1 MAAGA
6 LVCLCVLAAGAL
18 LLPRFLKSS
27 AHSATPVTTA
37 AQIQKPAA
45 QQAAPSPEPPAPVA
59 EQSPDTD
66 QITKVAVPAPET
78 HNRQETAPAGPV
90 RKPVVKPTAAEPVA
104 VPAAASSQPPVS
116 YPAIQQTPQQPAG
129 PSQQELD
136 EATDTLAKLQ
146 ARADAVRSSL
156 QRLREAQAAGGL
168 ELRQDIAAAAS
179 RLDSHMHAA
188 EVALQSN
195 RLDAAKNNM
204 AHADQDLTTLEAFF
218 GR

>member
-1 MAAGA
+1 
-6 LVCLCVLAAGAL
+6 VQQ
-18 LLPRFLKSS
+18 S
-27 AHSATPVTTA
+27 APVAEQTT
-37 AQIQKPAA
+37 PAA
-45 QQAAPSPEPPAPVA
+45 QPPAPVA
-59 EQSPDTD
+59 EQKPDTD
-66 QITKVAVPAPET
+66 QITKVAVSAPET
-78 HNRQETAPAGPV
+78 HNRQETAPAHAV
-90 RKPVVKPTAAEPVA
+90 RKPVVKPPAAEPVA
-104 VPAAASSQPPVS
+104 VPAATSSYPPVS

-136 EATDTLAKLQ
+136 KATDTLAKLQ

-179 RLDSHMHAA
+179 RLDIHMHAA
-188 EVALQSN
+188 ELALQSS